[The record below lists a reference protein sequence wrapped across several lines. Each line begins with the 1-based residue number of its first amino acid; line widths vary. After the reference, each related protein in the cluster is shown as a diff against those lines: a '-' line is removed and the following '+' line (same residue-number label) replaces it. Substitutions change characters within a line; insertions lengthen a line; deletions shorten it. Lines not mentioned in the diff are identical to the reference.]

1 MIQFRIRR
9 IEALVNRL
17 AFVLRGTAAPPPKR
31 LQTAQDVMDLIQ
43 EQVEAVRAEPSAGAL
58 EKARVIGQLAGV
70 ARKAIE
76 TGELAA
82 RLEILE
88 AVLKERSGETKR

>member
-17 AFVLRGTAAPPPKR
+17 AFVLRGNAASPPKR

-43 EQVEAVRAEPSAGAL
+43 EQVEAVRMEPRAGAL
-58 EKARVIGQLAGV
+58 EKARVIGQLASV
-70 ARKAIE
+70 ARKTIE

>member
-17 AFVLRGTAAPPPKR
+17 AFVLRGNAAPPPKR

-43 EQVEAVRAEPSAGAL
+43 EQVEAVRAEPRAGAL
-58 EKARVIGQLAGV
+58 EKARIIGQLAGV

-88 AVLKERSGETKR
+88 AVLKERSGATKR